1 MKKLICLL
9 VVLALSL
16 CIFTACDPDAEE
28 IDWENI
34 KLGHILPEP
43 QSNLM
48 KIVSNDDDNLL
59 VYVHKISEN
68 NYLEYQRWCEKDK
81 GFNIEAELSGSLF
94 NAYNQEGYYLSLYY
108 NSSQEEL
115 HITLNTPIPME
126 TYELPEYAV
135 AAGLPVP
142 SSSTGHY
149 NWQNDGSFFLY
160 VGETTKDSFFLYK
173 DACVAAGF
181 TGDPYEYNTVYS
193 ATNAEGYKVSLD
205 YKGFNIFT
213 IEFHSPEGSGG
224 NNAEDNTTEYTID
237 YTDAESFESALND
250 GAKVNGKIVQFDVV
264 EYKPDSA
271 MGINCWSGEH
281 LNFIS
286 QNEADAKK
294 GDIIVGRITEEP
306 SKVLGSWKI
315 PYEPLVIGGEKVEA
329 DTNKDPDNNNETTE
343 STIVVMSADAN
354 SYIGKNPQEA
364 ANELKGL
371 GFENVKLVESA
382 TTDTSKTDGVVES
395 VTIAADSF
403 SKGDSFEKN
412 AEVVITYWKVE
423 KPASEYEK
431 AFIRKMSQYSLY
443 YMFDTDNKTVV
454 YFGTNDTY
462 IEKGTYTGDFASGVT
477 INWSHG
483 EWTEKFINKD
493 GSSNATLIDGYGTEW
508 EYKVCDGAEAQNIL
522 DSLK

>member
-1 MKKLICLL
+1 MKKLISLF

-16 CIFTACDPDAEE
+16 CIFTACNPDAEE

-48 KIVSNDDDNLL
+48 EIVSNDDDNLL

-68 NYLEYQRWCEKDK
+68 DYLEYQRWCETDK
-81 GFNIEAELSGSLF
+81 GFSIEAELSGSLF
-94 NAYNQEGYYLSLYY
+94 SAYNQEGYCLSLYY

-115 HITLNTPIPME
+115 HITLNAPIPME

-135 AAGLPVP
+135 AAGLPAP
-142 SSSTGHY
+142 SSSTGRY
-149 NWQNDGSFFLY
+149 NWQNEGSFFLY
-160 VGETTKDSFFLYK
+160 VGETTKDAFLLYK
-173 DACVAAGF
+173 DACIAAGF

-193 ATNAEGYKVSLD
+193 ATNADGYKVSLD

-213 IEFHSPEGSGG
+213 IEFNSPEGNGG
-224 NNAEDNTTEYTID
+224 NNAEDNTAEYAID

-250 GAKVNGKIVQFDVV
+250 GAEVSGKIVQFDVV
-264 EYKPDSA
+264 EYKPGSA

-286 QNEADAKK
+286 ENELNIKK
-294 GDIIVGRITEEP
+294 GDIIIGRITEEP
-306 SKVLGSWKI
+306 SKTLGSWKI
-315 PYEPLVIGGEKVEA
+315 RYEPLVIDGEKV
-329 DTNKDPDNNNETTE
+329 DNDANTDAGSNNETTE
-343 STIVVMSADAN
+343 SATVVMSADAS
-354 SYIGKNPQEA
+354 SYIGKNPQGV
-364 ANELKGL
+364 ANELKNL
-371 GFENVKLVESA
+371 GFENIKLIESV

-395 VTIAADSF
+395 VTVAAAGF
-403 SKGDSFEKN
+403 SKGDSFVKN

-462 IEKGTYTGDFASGVT
+462 IEKGTYSGDFASGVT

-483 EWTEKFINKD
+483 EWTEKFINKN

-508 EYKVCDGAEAQNIL
+508 EYKVCDVTEAQKIL
-522 DSLK
+522 DGLK